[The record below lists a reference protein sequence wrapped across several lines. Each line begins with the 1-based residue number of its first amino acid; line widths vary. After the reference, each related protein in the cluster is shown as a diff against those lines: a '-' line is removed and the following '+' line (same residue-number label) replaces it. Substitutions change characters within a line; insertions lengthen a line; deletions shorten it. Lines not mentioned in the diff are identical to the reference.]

1 MITEQFQFYAARSVK
16 ESVDLLKQFDG
27 DAKLLAGGQSLVPLM
42 NLGLVA
48 PACIID
54 ITKILDL
61 SYTRDDGDCV
71 TIGALTPHH
80 IIAGSTLIQQNCAML
95 VDAASHIGDLQVRH
109 RGTISGA
116 VCHADPA
123 GDYSPV
129 LVAAGAEF
137 QLTSS
142 EGVRMAKA
150 QDFFQ
155 DVFTTDLKPTEMLT
169 SIRIPKPRGRS
180 ASSYQKLEFITGG
193 FAIAGV
199 AALLTVDGAGKCQGL
214 CVVIGAVETKPIL
227 LSGVEAELVGKPLD
241 EAAMAKAGNAA
252 SEAVTNPLSDIHADG
267 DYRRAMAG
275 VLTRR
280 ALKAALGRLKP

>member
-1 MITEQFQFYAARSVK
+1 MITEQFEFYAIRSVK
-16 ESVDLLKQFDG
+16 EAVDLLKHYEG

-48 PACIID
+48 PTRIID
-54 ITKILDL
+54 ITKIRDL
-61 SYTRDDGDCV
+61 SYTRDDGDYV

-80 IIAGSTLIQQNCAML
+80 IIAASPLIQQNCAML
-95 VDAASHIGDLQVRH
+95 VDAASHIGDMQVRH

-123 GDYSPV
+123 ADYLPI

-142 EGVRMAKA
+142 EGVRMIKA
-150 QDFFQ
+150 PDFFQ

-180 ASSYQKLEFITGG
+180 ASAYQKLEFITGG
-193 FAIAGV
+193 FAIAGA
-199 AALLTVDGAGKCQGL
+199 AALLTVDGSGKCGGL
-214 CVVIGAVETKPIL
+214 RVSIGAVETKPIL
-227 LSGVEAELVGKPLD
+227 LSGLEAELVGKPLD
-241 EAAMAKAGNAA
+241 DAAMAKAENAA
-252 SEAVTNPLSDIHADG
+252 FEAVTSPLSDIHADG
-267 DYRRAMAG
+267 EYRRAMAG

-280 ALKAALGRLKP
+280 VLKAALGRLKP